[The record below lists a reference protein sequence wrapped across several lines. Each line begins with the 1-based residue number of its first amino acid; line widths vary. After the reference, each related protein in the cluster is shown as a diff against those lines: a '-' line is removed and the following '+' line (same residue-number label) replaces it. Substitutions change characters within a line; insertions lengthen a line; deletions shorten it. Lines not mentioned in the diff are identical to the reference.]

1 MKTRTALALLACWL
15 LGSTLFAQAPAVPG
29 APDILDDDAIVAH
42 IEAQGTALIRAGK
55 TPKMKTLR
63 TALAAARTCALPL
76 PVPEAPPLTPEELFA
91 RRANGVVI
99 VGVLSRAKKKGKFE
113 LAGCTGFALAE
124 GGVIVT
130 NYHVIDSPEAEA
142 IVIMSRDG
150 TVAPVLGVLAG
161 DKLADVAIVR
171 AAGITAPPLPLALA
185 RPAPGSPVWA
195 ISHPDHNFY
204 SLTAG
209 VVSRHFIATT
219 DFGKTPQM
227 AVTADFGAGSSGG
240 PLFDRSGS
248 VTGMVCSTTSV
259 YWEDAKGKAK
269 ELQMVFK
276 HCVPAESIRRLV
288 SAPAP

>member
-1 MKTRTALALLACWL
+1 MKTAVTLLACCL
-15 LGSTLFAQAPAVPG
+15 LAASLFAQAPSV
-29 APDILDDDAIVAH
+29 DVLDDDAIVAH
-42 IEAQGTALIRAGK
+42 VETEGNALIRAGK
-55 TPKMKTLR
+55 TQKMKALR

-76 PVPEAPPLTPEELFA
+76 PAPETAPLTPEELFA

-99 VGVLSRAKKKGKFE
+99 VGVLARAKKKGKFE

-142 IVIMSRDG
+142 IVVMTRDG
-150 TVAPVLGVLAG
+150 TVASVSAVLAG

-171 AAGITAPPLPLALA
+171 AEGLAPTPIPLALA
-185 RPAPGSPVWA
+185 RPPVGAPVWA

-219 DFGKTPQM
+219 DFGRTPQM

-240 PLFDRSGS
+240 PLFDRQGS
-248 VTGMVCSTTSV
+248 VIGMVCSTTSV

-288 SAPAP
+288 TAPAP

>member
-1 MKTRTALALLACWL
+1 MIIRAALILLACCL
-15 LGSTLFAQAPAVPG
+15 LGSTLFAQAPA
-29 APDILDDDAIVAH
+29 ADILDDDAIVAH
-42 IEAQGTALIRAGK
+42 VEAEGNALIKAGK
-55 TPKMKTLR
+55 TQKMKTLR
-63 TALAAARTCALPL
+63 SALAAARTCALPL
-76 PVPEAPPLTPEELFA
+76 PAPEAPALSGEELFA

-99 VGVLSRAKKKGKFE
+99 VGVLARAKKKGKFE

-142 IVIMSRDG
+142 IVVMTRDG
-150 TVAPVLGVLAG
+150 TVAPVTAVLAA
-161 DKLADVAIVR
+161 DKLADVAIIR
-171 AAGITAPPLPLALA
+171 AAGLAPTPIPLALG
-185 RPAPGSPVWA
+185 RPPVGAPVWG
-195 ISHPDHNFY
+195 ITHPDHNFY

-240 PLFDRSGS
+240 PLLDRQGS

-259 YWEDAKGKAK
+259 YWEDAKGKTK

-288 SAPAP
+288 TAPAP